1 MHPLRMGSETSAIC
15 VAYTHSMKNPMRLET
30 ESSVIAHVLVVAL
43 PKYLRFNVATLY
55 QRQLKQRM
63 CDNSAN
69 DKINDD
75 VCLSN
80 GRS

>member
-1 MHPLRMGSETSAIC
+1 MGSETSAVC
-15 VAYTHSMKNPMRLET
+15 VAYTRSMKNPMRLET

-43 PKYLRFNVATLY
+43 PEYPRFNVATLY
-55 QRQLKQRM
+55 QRRLKRRM
-63 CDNSAN
+63 CDDSA
-69 DKINDD
+69 DDEIDDD